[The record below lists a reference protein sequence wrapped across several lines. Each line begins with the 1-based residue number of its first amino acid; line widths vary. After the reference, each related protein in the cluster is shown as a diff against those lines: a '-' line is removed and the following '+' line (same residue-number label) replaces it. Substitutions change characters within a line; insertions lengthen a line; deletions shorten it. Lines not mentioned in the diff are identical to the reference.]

1 VSSHRTLPVV
11 VFALGLVVAGC
22 SGSPAEE
29 PPAPPSTGPGTVRCA
44 RLAQEVSD
52 AFNRG
57 DRAAEEAASAEYDRL
72 AEAGECD
79 R

>member
-1 VSSHRTLPVV
+1 VRALPALVL
-11 VFALGLVVAGC
+11 ALGLILVGC
-22 SGSPAEE
+22 SGIPTEE
-29 PPAPPSTGPGTVRCA
+29 PPAAPSTSPGAGRCA
-44 RLAQEVSD
+44 QLAQEVTD

-79 R
+79 